1 MFTVRIS
8 GLLNPGASA
17 QVGLM
22 AVTDAAGQIE
32 DPAEDFK
39 SEKIPLVRSKAP
51 VARCRS
57 FANRVPIADS

>member
-1 MFTVRIS
+1 
-8 GLLNPGASA
+8 
-17 QVGLM
+17 M